1 MIKIRERIPRKIK
14 HDEKVSF
21 IQHLEELRYRLVVC
35 LISVGIGTLVAY
47 FFKEEIFKFMAT
59 PLLNALPPTDQQLI
73 FTGLLEAFMVYLKAS
88 FFAGLMISV
97 PVVLYQFWAFVAP
110 GLYPQERRL
119 VVPFILFASLF
130 FLGGAIF
137 GYYVVFPYGF
147 QFFVGFGSEF
157 IKPLPSMKEYLSFST
172 FLLLA
177 FGIVFEL
184 PIFLFFLTRMGLVDP
199 RTLKKGRRYAIPVIF
214 IVAAILT
221 PGPDPVSQCLMAGP
235 LIVLYELGI
244 WVSILFGKKRQ
255 EEAPE
260 AEEKPPPAG

>member
-1 MIKIRERIPRKIK
+1 MIKIRRRIPRRIK

-21 IQHLEELRYRLVVC
+21 IQHLEELRYRLIVC
-35 LISVGIGTLVAY
+35 LITVFVGTIAAY
-47 FFKEEIFKFMAT
+47 AFKEEIFKFIAT
-59 PLLNALPPTDQQLI
+59 PLLRALPPGDQQLI
-73 FTGLLEAFMVYLKAS
+73 FTGLMEAFMVYLKAS
-88 FFAGLMISV
+88 FFAGLMASV
-97 PVVLYQFWAFVAP
+97 PVILYQFWAFVAP
-110 GLYPQERRL
+110 GLHPHERRM
-119 VVPFILFASLF
+119 VVPFVFFASLF
-130 FLGGAIF
+130 FVGGAIF

-147 QFFVGFGSEF
+147 QFFVGFGSDF
-157 IKPLPSMKEYLSFST
+157 IKPLPSMKEYLGFAT

-184 PIFLFFLTRMGLVDP
+184 PIFMFFLARMGLVDP

-255 EEAPE
+255 EEAPD
-260 AEEKPPPAG
+260 AEEEPHPAG